1 MGATYTIAELARDF
15 AVTPRAI
22 RLYEQIGLLAPQ
34 RRGKQRVFG
43 ERDRVRLKLIL
54 RGKRLGLTLD
64 EIREIIDLYD
74 PSGAND
80 LRQLILLCRRI
91 REHRAVLLGKL
102 RDIEQ
107 TLATMD
113 TVEAGCLG
121 RLAELGSAR
130 KQAQRP
136 R

>member
-1 MGATYTIAELARDF
+1 MGATYTIAELAGDF

-22 RLYEQIGLLAPQ
+22 RLYEQRGLLAPQ
-34 RRGKQRVFG
+34 RRGKQRVFS

-113 TVEAGCLG
+113 TVEAGCLE

-130 KQAQRP
+130 RQARRP
-136 R
+136 I